1 MQESSTIE
9 KKEFL
14 LETEA
19 EQECIEEEVD
29 SKMEGGESFNKMMN
43 GVFSTEDID
52 DGGSPQ

>member
-29 SKMEGGESFNKMMN
+29 SKMEGGESFNKMN
-43 GVFSTEDID
+43 EVFSTEDID
-52 DGGSPQ
+52 DGGSPP